1 MKLIEIKKFGGLNV
15 ADDPSNLKE
24 GEFVELKNWRS
35 YSDGNRLS
43 LTTRPGRRRMNGT
56 WGEGKVRSITGSTIS
71 SIPYLFV
78 AHGTKWKKVTTSG
91 VATDLATITN
101 ADASQIVWKGNVLL
115 ANGTDFKKT
124 DGTTTADVGGT
135 PPKGKYLCLHGANVG
150 SILFTANVTGNS
162 SRVYWSGINDFESWN
177 TLDDY
182 NDLHDSDNDEITG
195 MFSMGGNLF
204 VFKKHQIHSLLGTVP
219 EEDRWTKLYEGV
231 GCIAPKTICTDG
243 DSIYFLSNDGV
254 MKLSNGLQNISLPI
268 WNEIKGGTL
277 NLACA
282 AVYDNNLFLA
292 VKTTPTES
300 DNHRVF
306 VCDLATLQWSEDTG
320 KTVSVFYTFEDDR
333 NLYSGDS
340 IDGIIWHEETGV
352 HDESK
357 DGYIK
362 NLLTENQSTFDVD
375 SDADGVAD
383 GWEKSGMTASLSS
396 GSYQGA
402 SCQMIYRC
410 SIIATVNTAINS
422 TYCFSVYAK
431 SEGTFSIVVSGAES
445 KQFTGNNTWQRFSVP
460 FIASSAATQI
470 TISVGFAGSYFDAA
484 QLELGDE
491 PTDWVP
497 GQSTVPYALDI
508 FSSATTSEIYRD
520 GQNTIRWITL
530 QARSE
535 GSDIGLNVVCDASSE
550 TDFVF
555 ENPNVTWEEWS
566 NYTWGELSV
575 WPTLKYGPMQK
586 GTSLYGNSFQ
596 FKLNTT
602 GKSKVSI
609 NSLTAEGIQLR
620 PR

>member
-43 LTTRPGRRRMNGT
+43 LTTRPGRRRINDT

-91 VATDLATITN
+91 VATDLADITN

-150 SILFTANVTGNS
+150 SILFTANVSGNS

-195 MFSMGGNLF
+195 MFSMGGNLY
-204 VFKKHQIHSLLGTVP
+204 VFKKHQIHALLGTVP

-254 MKLSNGLQNISLPI
+254 MKLANGLQNISLPI

-292 VKTTPTES
+292 VKTTPTEA

-306 VCDLATLQWSEDTG
+306 VCDLATLQWAEDTG

-340 IDGIIWHEETGV
+340 VDGIIWHEETGV
-352 HDESK
+352 NDESK

-375 SDADGVAD
+375 SNGDGVAD
-383 GWEKSGMTASLSS
+383 GWLSILPQTLS
-396 GSYQGA
+396 TDSYQGSYSQKA
-402 SCQMIYRC
+402 EGSLLVSVANITQG
-410 SIIATVNTAINS
+410 VEH
-422 TYCFSVYAK
+422 CFSIYAK
-431 SEGTFSIVVSGAES
+431 ADNPTILDFRAPYIS
-445 KQFTGNNTWQRFSVP
+445 KHCLLDTTWQRLFVTFTP
-460 FIASSAATQI
+460 AASSAT
-470 TISVGFAGSYFDAA
+470 VFVECGPCYLDAA
-484 QLELGDE
+484 QLELGE
-491 PTDWVP
+491 KPTAWVP
-497 GQSTVPYALDI
+497 GQSSVPRALDI

-520 GQNTIRWITL
+520 GQNMIRWITL

-596 FKLNTT
+596 FKFNAT